1 MKKITILDILNTA
14 LMISILCIAKILEN
28 TVPKMGGISTV
39 ELWVPFL
46 IAAIYLMNV
55 NSTILVLVITPFVW
69 YLMGSVWMVG
79 PMSFF
84 MDYSLSM
91 FIFLPIVF
99 IPKTKTLLS
108 LNKLIL
114 MSIFVISIKTLIQTW
129 SGVVNWNANWHDS
142 FYINIWPNLITMATT
157 VAMMIVLFRPLSTL
171 YSARTRQPDVADLF
185 REYKDNKPLIFHY
198 KLIHEGYTNKSY
210 KVYTYKQNYQFRI
223 PKFSMVD
230 WSKEMKIYKALNP
243 EAQIFE
249 NGYMI
254 KPWIDGYHKDNLNNK
269 EVQSLF
275 EEIENLHKANIDIK
289 DKWDWHKYDKHLEKL
304 SDVNKIAYDGL
315 IQKYKKDKY
324 VLSHTDLNKKNIL
337 IKNNK
342 VTLIDFEWLTYAPEY
357 LDYAVVKHTMKINN
371 EKLNQNKLKD
381 YEFMFVIFSYLW
393 TFEMKETP
401 RVLGLRKNLEN
412 MLK

>member
-1 MKKITILDILNTA
+1 
-14 LMISILCIAKILEN
+14 MISILCIAKILEN

-157 VAMMIVLFRPLSTL
+157 IAMMIVLFRPLSSL

-185 REYKDNKPLIFHY
+185 REYKIISP
-198 KLIHEGYTNKSY
+198 
-210 KVYTYKQNYQFRI
+210 
-223 PKFSMVD
+223 
-230 WSKEMKIYKALNP
+230 
-243 EAQIFE
+243 
-249 NGYMI
+249 
-254 KPWIDGYHKDNLNNK
+254 
-269 EVQSLF
+269 
-275 EEIENLHKANIDIK
+275 
-289 DKWDWHKYDKHLEKL
+289 
-304 SDVNKIAYDGL
+304 
-315 IQKYKKDKY
+315 
-324 VLSHTDLNKKNIL
+324 
-337 IKNNK
+337 
-342 VTLIDFEWLTYAPEY
+342 
-357 LDYAVVKHTMKINN
+357 
-371 EKLNQNKLKD
+371 
-381 YEFMFVIFSYLW
+381 
-393 TFEMKETP
+393 
-401 RVLGLRKNLEN
+401 
-412 MLK
+412 